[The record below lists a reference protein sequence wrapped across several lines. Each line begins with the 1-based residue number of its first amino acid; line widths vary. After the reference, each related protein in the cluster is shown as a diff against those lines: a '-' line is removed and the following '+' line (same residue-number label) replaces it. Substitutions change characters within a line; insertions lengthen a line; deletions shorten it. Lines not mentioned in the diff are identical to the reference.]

1 LTQCV
6 LVGLCLVHAAKDGAA
21 AVKRGTGKAVPK
33 AHGSLWA
40 AESTAAMKAIGA
52 YSSRRKPD
60 GWGFS
65 KAPTHAGMPHATCLA
80 LCARITL

>member
-1 LTQCV
+1 MLNCHV
-6 LVGLCLVHAAKDGAA
+6 PAGKEGAA
-21 AVKRGTGKAVPK
+21 AVKRGTGKAVAK

-65 KAPTHAGMPHATCLA
+65 KAPTHAGMPQA
-80 LCARITL
+80 